1 MKLLTY
7 GRFFFAIVF
16 GLVNIQDLFANVSLK
31 NGNFFVAFND
41 IVYTGGFETKLERVY
56 NSKSGYKG
64 MFGWGWGNEFEVHLS
79 VSADGSV
86 VVYENG
92 GGAENRFNP
101 SVFSAAEL
109 DKAVESLANVAQKDG
124 ALGSAAQVLQYKN
137 KLKADA
143 AFRNQQWDMFR
154 TQGKIQGRQ
163 LAVGTQLQSNRFSY
177 QYITK
182 TADGYVRTLADSGRI
197 EKFDNLGHVVRI
209 SDKNGNFLSFE
220 YGADGHLKKLVD
232 NLNRK
237 MFFEYN
243 GRSLVSKVEGE
254 NGRIASYSYNSK
266 DELIQTRDVDGNGYS
281 FTYDGQGRHNMTEI
295 TYADKTTM
303 GVGYYGIDK
312 QENVRS
318 VKDRDGTVTD
328 YEYSVASGGRG
339 PLSVSV
345 LVKKGNEIYSRS
357 KYQYFIKLKATGEEW
372 TYKLITDLDG
382 DRVETTYNE
391 CCGLPLM
398 IKQGSEETMFE
409 YDVKGHVTKKSTPY
423 EVTELKY
430 EPAVNKVSR
439 VAKYPKKNKKQVSW
453 SEFQYDSKGNLVF
466 AKNSEGKGVKL
477 IYDGAG
483 RIKTLI
489 DQDKE
494 QINFKY
500 NESSKPVEI
509 SDPSLG
515 TLTVSYNNSGEIKE
529 VNSPA
534 GRKIAAQVTASFQGL
549 LDIIKPAGV
558 TLAF

>member
-1 MKLLTY
+1 MKFITY
-7 GRFFFAIVF
+7 IRVFFAVLI
-16 GLVNIQDLFANVSLK
+16 GLVSIQELFANVSLK

-64 MFGWGWGNEFEVHLS
+64 MFGWGWGNEFEVHLR

-109 DKAVESLANVAQKDG
+109 DKAIESLASVAQKGG

-143 AFRNQQWDMFR
+143 SYRNQQWEMFR
-154 TQGKIQGRQ
+154 TQGKVQGRQ
-163 LAVGTQLQSNRFSY
+163 LAIGTQLQSNRFSY

-197 EKFDNLGHVVRI
+197 EKFDNLGHVVRV
-209 SDKNGNFLSFE
+209 SDKNGNFLNFE
-220 YGADGHLKKLVD
+220 YGTDGHLKKLVD

-254 NGRIASYSYNSK
+254 NGRAASYSYNSK
-266 DELIQTRDVDGNGYS
+266 DELIQTRDVDGNSYS
-281 FTYDGQGRHNMTEI
+281 FSYDGQGRHNMTEI

-303 GVGYYGIDK
+303 SVGYYGIDK

-318 VKDRDGTVTD
+318 IKDRDGTVTD
-328 YEYSVASGGRG
+328 YEYSVPSGGSG

-345 LVKKGNEIYSRS
+345 LVRKGNEIYSRS

-372 TYKLITDLDG
+372 TYKLVTDLDG

-391 CCGLPLM
+391 CCGLPLT
-398 IKQGSEETMFE
+398 IRQGSEETTFE
-409 YDVKGHVTKKSTPY
+409 YDIKGHVTKKSTPF

-430 EPAVNKVSR
+430 DPAVNKVSR
-439 VAKYPKKNKKQVSW
+439 VVNYPNKNKKQVSW
-453 SEFQYDSKGNLVF
+453 SEFQYDSNGNLSF
-466 AKNSEGKGVKL
+466 ARNSSGKGVKL

-500 NESSKPVEI
+500 NESSRPVEI

-529 VNSPA
+529 VSSPA